1 MPLPDRLRLPYTFD
15 AELLARDLRGLDAV
29 SWTRHFVPQN
39 YEGDWSVIPLRCKA
53 GATHPIMMIA
63 SDPTCRVFE
72 DTPLLAACPY
82 FGRMLATFQAPLR
95 TVRLMRLT
103 AGSLIKEH
111 TDLDLSFE
119 DGTVRFHIAV
129 LTNPDVEFH
138 LNRRRVVL
146 EAGSAWYLR
155 LSDPH
160 SVANRGTTDR
170 VHMVIDLD
178 VNDWIAALLN
188 DAAALQGDAAVVP
201 SHAGA
206 TTASMPQ

>member
-1 MPLPDRLRLPYTFD
+1 M
-15 AELLARDLRGLDAV
+15 
-29 SWTRHFVPQN
+29 
-39 YEGDWSVIPLRCKA
+39 
-53 GATHPIMMIA
+53 
-63 SDPTCRVFE
+63 
-72 DTPLLAACPY
+72 
-82 FGRMLATFQAPLR
+82 
-95 TVRLMRLT
+95 
-103 AGSLIKEH
+103 
-111 TDLDLSFE
+111 
-119 DGTVRFHIAV
+119 

-188 DAAALQGDAAVVP
+188 DAAALQGDAAIVS
-201 SHAGA
+201 SHPGA